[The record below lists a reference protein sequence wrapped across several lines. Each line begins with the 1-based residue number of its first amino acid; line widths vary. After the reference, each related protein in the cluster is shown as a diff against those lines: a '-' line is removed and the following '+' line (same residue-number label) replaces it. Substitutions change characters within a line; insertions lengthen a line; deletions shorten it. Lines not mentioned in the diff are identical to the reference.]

1 MIVGENNILS
11 LIIKGDNTFLYLEF
25 NQAITVKC
33 VNVPYQF

>member
-25 NQAITVKC
+25 NQELR
-33 VNVPYQF
+33 